1 MKRIITIAFTILWT
15 LNSFSQEFGVHWI
28 SYPLPN
34 DSSEV
39 LFRRTYALTSQ
50 PQEAQITFISSGKVK
65 VFVNERNITNDITF
79 GNPDSTN
86 VVAHTYDIT
95 RLLNAHYNTI
105 AVWYAPTKGAP
116 ISKQLSLEF
125 YGKDFLGNPFY
136 HKADGSWSC
145 QILKGSYTKGSKETF
160 DSQNYRYNWKQSD
173 FNKAKWL
180 HPLGA
185 YQHDKPLSLTESLAT
200 WPESTNDKLHHVL
213 KPINSRKDSLG
224 IEYIFDREF
233 KGTIRLTLRGAKKGE
248 TLLIDGFTYICNGEL
263 DEQAFR
269 RFTTSRQRT
278 VTVRGD
284 QHFKASQITQI
295 EALEY

>member
-1 MKRIITIAFTILWT
+1 MKKIITIAFTILWA
-15 LNSFSQEFGVHWI
+15 LNSFSQEFGTHWI

-39 LFRRTYALTSQ
+39 LFRRTYTMTRQ
-50 PQEAQITFISSGKVK
+50 PQEAQITFFSCGKVK

-79 GNPDSTN
+79 GNLDTTHI
-86 VVAHTYDIT
+86 VAHTYDIT
-95 RLLNAHYNTI
+95 RLLYSHYNTI
-105 AVWYAPTKGAP
+105 AVWYAPAKGAP

-145 QILKGSYTKGSKETF
+145 QILKGSYTKGTMETF
-160 DSQNYRYNWKQSD
+160 DGQNYHYNWKASD

-185 YQHDKPLSLTESLAT
+185 FQHTKPLSLTESLSI
-200 WPESTNDKLHHVL
+200 WPKNINDKLCHIL
-213 KPINSRKDSLG
+213 KPIYSYKDSLG
-224 IEYIFDREF
+224 IEYVFDREF
-233 KGTIRLTLRGAKKGE
+233 KGTIRLTLREAKKGE

-269 RFTTSRQRT
+269 RFTTAKQRT
-278 VTVRGD
+278 ITIRGD
-284 QHFKASQITQI
+284 QHFKTSQITHV